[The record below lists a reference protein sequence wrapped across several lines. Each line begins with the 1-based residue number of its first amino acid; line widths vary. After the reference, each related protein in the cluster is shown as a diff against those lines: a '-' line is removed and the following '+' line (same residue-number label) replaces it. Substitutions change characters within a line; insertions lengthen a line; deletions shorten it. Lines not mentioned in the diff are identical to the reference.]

1 MLRAYDEFALPHL
14 EIPSNI
20 LFGKVSQTSIERTGL
35 SEIKIGIHINQASG
49 LGSDYNFDLYAR
61 LVENCIVWLAVFI
74 MHIVGTKG
82 PGNSGVILPH
92 QKVFRIRGKWI
103 ELDIYPTAF
112 RNSYILE
119 SAGE

>member
-1 MLRAYDEFALPHL
+1 MLRTYDEFALPHL

-61 LVENCIVWLAVFI
+61 LVENCIVWLAVYSWDERSGKLRGYITTSKSLSDQRKVDRVGHLPNSISEFI
-74 MHIVGTKG
+74 Y
-82 PGNSGVILPH
+82 SGE
-92 QKVFRIRGKWI
+92 RR
-103 ELDIYPTAF
+103 
-112 RNSYILE
+112 
-119 SAGE
+119 